1 MQERL
6 AKVELIARRDVAT
19 QCTCEAEELVSLRE
33 RYARLKASSD
43 DEIRR
48 LNAEYTTLDKQFAQ
62 VKKSE
67 AFLLQKVQGYKKMD
81 QQAE

>member
-1 MQERL
+1 M
-6 AKVELIARRDVAT
+6 D
-19 QCTCEAEELVSLRE
+19 LRE
-33 RYARLKASSD
+33 RYATLKARSD

-67 AFLLQKVQGYKKMD
+67 AFLLQKVQGYRKQD
-81 QQAE
+81 QQAEQAGFVEA